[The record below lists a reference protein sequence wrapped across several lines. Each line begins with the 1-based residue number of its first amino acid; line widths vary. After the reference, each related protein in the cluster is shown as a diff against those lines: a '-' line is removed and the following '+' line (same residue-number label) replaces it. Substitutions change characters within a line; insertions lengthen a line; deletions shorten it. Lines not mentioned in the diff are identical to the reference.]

1 MRPSDEPALE
11 AVAQAY
17 DRLARPLFRY
27 AVMILASH
35 SDAEDVVQRVFM
47 TVLGQLQT
55 IESIDS
61 MDGYLRRAV
70 RNECF
75 SLLRHKRVRATEHM
89 DGPLIE
95 AIVPQVDRIDERL
108 AIEQALVAL
117 SPQQREVV
125 QLKAFEG
132 LTFDAIASISGESI
146 NTVAGRYRYAL
157 KAMRKALGAGAR
169 P

>member
-1 MRPSDEPALE
+1 
-11 AVAQAY
+11 
-17 DRLARPLFRY
+17 
-27 AVMILASH
+27 
-35 SDAEDVVQRVFM
+35 
-47 TVLGQLQT
+47 
-55 IESIDS
+55 
-61 MDGYLRRAV
+61 
-70 RNECF
+70 
-75 SLLRHKRVRATEHM
+75 M

-132 LTFDAIASISGESI
+132 LTFDAIASISGESN